1 MSDRL
6 LQNAKFQSGI
16 TPNADIFAG
25 DPATDIFNM
34 RDYKHILFIIHTGT
48 AIGTTV
54 VTVESCDDVSATTT
68 TAIAFRYKKVT
79 TVDTESDTTQATTA
93 GFTTTATGPDLY
105 MIEFDDSEL
114 SGTDKYVRLKT
125 DEDDGTATVGS
136 IIAIQTGA
144 KFAGNDLRTAIV

>member
-16 TPNADIFAG
+16 TPSADVFSG
-25 DPATDIFNM
+25 DPGTDVFNM
-34 RDYKHILFIIHTGT
+34 RDYKHILFILHTGT
-48 AIGTTV
+48 AVGTTV
-54 VTVESCDDVSATTT
+54 ITVESCDNTTPT
-68 TAIAFRYKKVT
+68 TKTAIAFRYKKVT
-79 TVDTESDTTQATTA
+79 TPDVESDTTQATTA

-105 MIEFDDSEL
+105 MIEVDDSEL

-125 DEDDGTATVGS
+125 DEDDSTATVGS

-144 KFAGNDLRTAIV
+144 KFAGDDLRTAIT

>member
-16 TPNADIFAG
+16 TPSADIFAG
-25 DPATDIFNM
+25 DGATDVYNM
-34 RDYKHILFIIHTGT
+34 RDFKHILFILHTGT
-48 AIGTTV
+48 AVGTTV
-54 VTVESCDDVSATTT
+54 ITVESCDNVTPDTK

-79 TVDTESDTTQATTA
+79 TPDVESDTTQATTA

-105 MIEFDDSEL
+105 MIEVDDSEL
-114 SGTDKYVRLKT
+114 SGTDQYVRLKT
-125 DEDDGTATVGS
+125 DEVDSTATIGS

-144 KFAGNDLRTAIV
+144 KFAGDDLRTAIV